1 MKKHFKFFKVIFD
14 YNNVR
19 YEITGDANEVKSEL
33 RVLLESLKR
42 VENFKYKKAVLC
54 ILSEHIKKIKKR
66 LNDKQDCPNKIF
78 EVKNKFRIQ
87 TEVYLLVNE
96 KSKREIN
103 KKENLL

>member
-19 YEITGDANEVKSEL
+19 YEITGGANEVKSEL
-33 RVLLESLKR
+33 RVLLESLER

-54 ILSEHIKKIKKR
+54 TLNEHIKTIKKE
-66 LNDKQDCPNKIF
+66 LNDKQDCSNKIF
-78 EVKNKFRIQ
+78 EVKFRIQ

-96 KSKREIN
+96 KSKRE
-103 KKENLL
+103 K